1 MVAHGWLFYPGA
13 TSRLRRE
20 RGGPQATRGRG
31 ARGGPT
37 PPRGAQSA
45 PTQAR
50 TGQGEGPGGEI
61 SKNACGRQK
70 APLATA
76 EHTMRLNSWSSWSG
90 PCPDPQSTRA
100 SSSKNFKIVPES
112 PPSDNEPSSRGST
125 DPALGLLRDLRD
137 PPLSIWD
144 AKDGTLF
151 RRWRLPIELCSDT
164 ARFA

>member
-1 MVAHGWLFYPGA
+1 MKRNTEISWCLKILMIWNVCFYLGSGSLRST
-13 TSRLRRE
+13 TSVWS
-20 RGGPQATRGRG
+20 
-31 ARGGPT
+31 ARGSIEPS
-37 PPRGAQSA
+37 RH
-45 PTQAR
+45 R
-50 TGQGEGPGGEI
+50 TNDCFVVRSSFWSRVSSEKTKI
-61 SKNACGRQK
+61 KVVSFFRQMTTLK
-70 APLATA
+70 FFPSNESTYLSRSPLETD
-76 EHTMRLNSWSSWSG
+76 RWS
-90 PCPDPQSTRA
+90 
-100 SSSKNFKIVPES
+100 VPES